1 MDKREFLIVFRETLR
16 ERVIDITI
24 DEIAQQLDFYTE
36 MIDDR
41 IEEGMSEAEAVAAMG
56 TPEEVAA
63 GIIAET
69 PVTSLMRECVR
80 PSGGRATWRTVL
92 LLLTSPIWASLLFA
106 VVITLFTLIVVL
118 LPIALVFFVLTV
130 LFYPIYKGSWV
141 TARWLL
147 YATAQGF
154 KRLLLFFNR

>member
-1 MDKREFLIVFRETLR
+1 MNKTEFLTAVRHSLR
-16 ERVIDITI
+16 GLSAADIKGHIDF
-24 DEIAQQLDFYTE
+24 LSE

-69 PVTSLMRECVR
+69 PVTSLMCECVR